1 MNVDQITDALNLLD
15 DDLIAET
22 GKRRE
27 RRLIEM
33 RKKRVRTIALIAAA
47 VMVLG
52 GTSSY
57 AVQNGGSFRD
67 KQSITG
73 AVTGETYENATDELT
88 VTASG
93 TDGMLNVSVAAIDST
108 KAPYAFFDELA
119 IGEYKIVTE
128 NGDVKAKQN
137 DVSGVKWEK
146 GSAVFDIDVS
156 SLESGAYTIEINRFT
171 GSAKAN
177 QPLDINGDWSAAF
190 TVD

>member
-27 RRLIEM
+27 RRFIEM
-33 RKKRVRTIALIAAA
+33 KKKRVRTIALIAAA

-52 GTSSY
+52 GTSVY
-57 AVQNGGSFRD
+57 AVQNGGFFRD

-128 NGDVKAKQN
+128 NGDVKAEQN

>member
-1 MNVDQITDALNLLD
+1 M
-15 DDLIAET
+15 
-22 GKRRE
+22 K
-27 RRLIEM
+27 
-33 RKKRVRTIALIAAA
+33 KKRLRTIALIAAA

-52 GTSSY
+52 GTSVY
-57 AVQNGGSFRD
+57 AVQNGGFFRD

-88 VTASG
+88 VTASCTG
-93 TDGMLNVSVAAIDST
+93 GILNVSVAAIDST

-119 IGEYKIVTE
+119 IGEYKIVTK
-128 NGDVKAKQN
+128 NGDVKEEQN

-146 GSAVFDIDVS
+146 GNAVFDIDVS
-156 SLESGAYTIEINRFT
+156 ALESGAYRIEINRFV

>member
-1 MNVDQITDALNLLD
+1 MNVDLITDALNLLD

-33 RKKRVRTIALIAAA
+33 KKKRVRTIALIAAA
-47 VMVLG
+47 VMALG
-52 GTSSY
+52 GTSVY
-57 AVQNGGSFRD
+57 AVQNGGFFRD

-73 AVTGETYENATDELT
+73 AVTGETYENATGELT
-88 VTASG
+88 VTASCTG
-93 TDGMLNVSVAAIDST
+93 GILNVSVAAIDST
-108 KAPYAFFDELA
+108 KAPYAFFDKLA
-119 IGEYKIVTE
+119 IGEYKIVTK
-128 NGDVKAKQN
+128 NGDVKEEQN

-146 GSAVFDIDVS
+146 GNAVFDIDVS
-156 SLESGAYTIEINRFT
+156 ALESGAYRIEINRFV

-177 QPLDINGDWSAAF
+177 QPLDINGDWSAVF

>member
-1 MNVDQITDALNLLD
+1 MNVDQITEALNLLD
-15 DDLIAET
+15 DDLITET

-27 RRLIEM
+27 RRFIELK
-33 RKKRVRTIALIAAA
+33 KKRVRTIALIAAA
-47 VMVLG
+47 VMALG
-52 GTSSY
+52 GASVY
-57 AVQNGGSFRD
+57 AVQNGGFFRD

-88 VTASG
+88 VTASC
-93 TDGMLNVSVAAIDST
+93 TDGMLNVSVAAVDST

-128 NGDVKAKQN
+128 NGDVKEEQN

-156 SLESGAYTIEINRFT
+156 DLESGAYTIEINRFV

-177 QPLDINGDWSAAF
+177 QPLDINGDWSSAF